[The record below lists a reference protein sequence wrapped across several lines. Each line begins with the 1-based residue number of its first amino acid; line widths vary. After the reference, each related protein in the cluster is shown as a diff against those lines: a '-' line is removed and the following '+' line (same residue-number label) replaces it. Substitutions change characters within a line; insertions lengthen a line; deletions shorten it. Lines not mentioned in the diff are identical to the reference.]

1 MIAALAGGP
10 SKVGSGFQVSLETP
24 SRPDRLPLLKVE
36 TRIWL
41 ALAALLVLLAL
52 TFKPVVE
59 NDGVGYYAYLHTV
72 VVDHD
77 LGFGDEYAALA
88 GANIIYYAPLFQVR
102 SANGR
107 LADFFPAGPA
117 LLAAPAYLVALAV
130 QPGGEPQY
138 GPPFSWAFTLA
149 SLLYGL
155 LALVISYRLASSL
168 AGRRTALIGAAGVAL
183 ATPFLY
189 YLLYE
194 PSYSHTFSAFS
205 VSTFLYVWWRW
216 RDRRSAAGWLVLGLL
231 GGLMGL
237 TRFQDGPLLLIALL
251 DRPRRLWY
259 LLPFAAGVLIGFA
272 PQLAIDQYLFGGW
285 LPNRPPGQQLDFFP
299 GHYLQVLFSSQ
310 HGLFI
315 WTPISLLAV
324 AGFAF
329 VRDRRLQAAFV
340 IAFLIELAISGS
352 APDWNG
358 DFSFGQRRFVALT
371 PFLAIG
377 LATLVARIGERP
389 ARAALGL
396 LVAWNLLLM
405 VNFTY
410 IIRGSDDPG
419 YVGLVT
425 GQLKA
430 LRYLPHL
437 FSQGAAGRMLLFWPV
452 LNLSFQ
458 PLSGLALLAGEAAC
472 LLGALAAGSLIHEP
486 SPPKTER
493 REAASEVGVRS

>member
-1 MIAALAGGP
+1 MSLKTLSPSVSGPAAKADP
-10 SKVGSGFQVSLETP
+10 RV
-24 SRPDRLPLLKVE
+24 
-36 TRIWL
+36 WL
-41 ALAALLVLLAL
+41 ALAALLVLVAL

-72 VVDHD
+72 IVDHD
-77 LGFGDEYAALA
+77 LNFGDEYAALA
-88 GANIIYYAPLFQVR
+88 RANITFYAPLFQVR

-117 LLAAPAYLVALAV
+117 LLAAPAYMVALAF
-130 QPGGEPQY
+130 QSGGEPQY
-138 GPPFSWAFTLA
+138 GAPFSWAFTLA
-149 SLLYGL
+149 SLFYGL
-155 LALVISYRLASSL
+155 LALVISYRLASSF
-168 AGRRTALIGAAGVAL
+168 AGRRAAFLGTAGVAL
-183 ATPFLY
+183 ATPFVY

-194 PSYSHTFSAFS
+194 PSYSHSFSAFA

-216 RDRRSAAGWLVLGLL
+216 RDRRSVAGWLVLGLL

-259 LLPFAAGVLIGFA
+259 LLPFAAGVLVGFA

-315 WTPISLLAV
+315 WTPISLLAL

-329 VRDRRLQAAFV
+329 IRDRRLLAAF
-340 IAFLIELAISGS
+340 ILAFLIELAISGS

-358 DFSFGQRRFVALT
+358 DFSFGQRRFLALT
-371 PFLAIG
+371 PFLAIE
-377 LATLVARIGERP
+377 LAVFAARIGERP
-389 ARAALGL
+389 AGALYGL

-405 VNFTY
+405 VQFTY
-410 IIRGSDDPG
+410 VIQGSVDTG
-419 YVGLVT
+419 YLGLIT
-425 GQLKA
+425 NQAKA
-430 LRYLPHL
+430 FRYLPHL
-437 FSQGAAGRMLLFWPV
+437 VSQGAAGRMLLFWPV
-452 LNLSFQ
+452 LGLKFQ
-458 PLSGLALLAGEAAC
+458 PLSGLVLLAGEAAC
-472 LLGALAAGSLIHEP
+472 LLGALAAGRRLREP
-486 SPPKTER
+486 APPDGER
-493 REAASEVGVRS
+493 QETARTQ

>member
-1 MIAALAGGP
+1 MPLAP
-10 SKVGSGFQVSLETP
+10 SEVGSAFEVTLQAPAQSG
-24 SRPDRLPLLKVE
+24 SRPPAKVDRRL
-36 TRIWL
+36 WL
-41 ALAALLVLLAL
+41 ALAALLVLIAL
-52 TFKPVVE
+52 TFKPVVQ

-72 VVDHD
+72 LVDHD
-77 LGFGDEYAALA
+77 LDFTNEYAALPGA
-88 GANIIYYAPLFQVR
+88 GIGYYGPLFQVR
-102 SANGR
+102 SATGR
-107 LADFFPAGPA
+107 LVDFFPAGPA
-117 LLAAPAYLVALAV
+117 LLAAPAYLLALAIR
-130 QPGGEPQY
+130 PSGEPQY

-155 LALVISYRLASSL
+155 LALVTSYRLASSL

-194 PSYSHTFSAFS
+194 PSYSHTFSAFA

-216 RDRRSAAGWLVLGLL
+216 RDHRSATGWLILGML

-251 DRPRRLWY
+251 DRPRRLWH
-259 LLPFAAGVLIGFA
+259 LLPFAAGILIGFA

-315 WTPISLLAV
+315 WNPISLLAV

-358 DFSFGQRRFVALT
+358 DFSFGQRRFVSLT
-371 PFLAIG
+371 PFLVIG
-377 LATLVARIGERP
+377 LGTLAARIGER
-389 ARAALGL
+389 RILVLVGL

-437 FSQGAAGRMLLFWPV
+437 FSQGAAGRMLVLWPV

-458 PLSGLALLAGEAAC
+458 PLQGLALLAAEAVC
-472 LLGALAAGSLIHEP
+472 LLGALAAGRLIPEPQAPVIERHEA
-486 SPPKTER
+486 T
-493 REAASEVGVRS
+493 AEVSTKLRVRS

>member
-1 MIAALAGGP
+1 
-10 SKVGSGFQVSLETP
+10 VTLETLSP
-24 SRPDRLPLLKVE
+24 PDRRTLLGIEPRV
-36 TRIWL
+36 WL
-41 ALAALLVLLAL
+41 ALAGLLVLVAL

-72 VVDHD
+72 LVDHD
-77 LGFGDEYAALA
+77 LDFGDEYAALA
-88 GANIIYYAPLFQVR
+88 GAGITYYPPLFQAR

-117 LLAAPAYLVALAV
+117 LLAAPAYLVVLAV
-130 QPGGEPQY
+130 KPSGEPQY

-149 SLLYGL
+149 SLFYGL
-155 LALVISYRLASSL
+155 LALVLGYRLASSL
-168 AGRRTALIGAAGVAL
+168 AGRRSALVATAGVAL

-251 DRPRRLWY
+251 DRPRRFWY
-259 LLPFAAGVLIGFA
+259 LLPFAAGVLVGFA

-285 LPNRPPGQQLDFFP
+285 LPNRPAGEQLDFFP

-310 HGLFI
+310 HGFFI
-315 WTPISLLAV
+315 WTPISLLAI

-340 IAFLIELAISGS
+340 LALLIELAISGS

-371 PFLAIG
+371 PFLVIG
-377 LATLVARIGERP
+377 LAALVARIRERP
-389 ARAALGL
+389 ALVLVGL

-410 IIRGSDDPG
+410 LIGGSQDPG
-419 YVGLVT
+419 YLGLLT
-425 GQLKA
+425 GQVKA

-437 FSQGAAGRMLLFWPV
+437 VSQGAVGRMLLFWPV
-452 LNLSFQ
+452 LKLNFQ
-458 PLSGLALLAGEAAC
+458 PLAGLMLLAGEAAC
-472 LLGALAAGSLIHEP
+472 LLGALAAGRLIREP
-486 SPPKTER
+486 SPPAAGG
-493 REAASEVGVRS
+493 REAAATEVAITD

>member
-1 MIAALAGGP
+1 VGVKAL
-10 SKVGSGFQVSLETP
+10 
-24 SRPDRLPLLKVE
+24 SRPDRRLLLKVE
-36 TRIWL
+36 PRIWL
-41 ALAALLVLLAL
+41 ALAALLFLLAL

-59 NDGVGYYAYLHTV
+59 NDGVGYYAHLHTLF
-72 VVDHD
+72 VDHD
-77 LGFGDEYAALA
+77 LNFGDEYAAL
-88 GANIIYYAPLFQVR
+88 GEANITYYAPLFQVR

-107 LADFFPAGPA
+107 LADFFPVGPA
-117 LLAAPAYLVALAV
+117 LLAAPAYLAALAI
-130 QPGGEPQY
+130 QPNGEPQY

-155 LALVISYRLASSL
+155 LALVISFRLAASV
-168 AGRRTALIGAAGVAL
+168 AGRRAALIGTAGVAL

-216 RDRRSAAGWLVLGLL
+216 RDRRSVAGWVVLGLL

-259 LLPFAAGVLIGFA
+259 LLPFAAAVLVGFA

-310 HGLFI
+310 HGIFI

-324 AGFAF
+324 VGFAF

-371 PFLAIG
+371 PFLVIG
-377 LATLVARIGERP
+377 FAALIARMRDRP
-389 ARAALGL
+389 AGALTGL
-396 LVAWNLLLM
+396 FVAWNLLLM
-405 VNFTY
+405 LNFTY
-410 IIRGSDDPG
+410 LIRGSDDPG

-430 LRYLPHL
+430 LAYLPHL
-437 FSQGAAGRMLLFWPV
+437 VSQGAVGRMLLFWPV
-452 LNLSFQ
+452 LRLSFQ
-458 PLSGLALLAGEAAC
+458 PLQGLALLAGEAAC
-472 LLGALAAGSLIHEP
+472 LLGALAAGLLIREPPAPVIERHEATDEM
-486 SPPKTER
+486 SPELK
-493 REAASEVGVRS
+493 GRS

>member
-1 MIAALAGGP
+1 
-10 SKVGSGFQVSLETP
+10 VTVETL
-24 SRPDRLPLLKVE
+24 SRPDRRFLLRVKPRV
-36 TRIWL
+36 WL
-41 ALAALLVLLAL
+41 AFAALLVLVAL
-52 TFKPVVE
+52 TFKPAVE

-77 LGFGDEYAALA
+77 LDFGNEYAALGGA
-88 GANIIYYAPLFQVR
+88 GITYYPPLFQVR
-102 SANGR
+102 TANGR

-117 LLAAPAYLVALAV
+117 LLAAPAYLIALAV
-130 QPGGEPQY
+130 KPSGEPQY

-149 SLLYGL
+149 SLFYGL
-155 LALVISYRLASSL
+155 LALVLSYRLAGSL
-168 AGRRTALIGAAGVAL
+168 AGRRSALVAVAGVAL

-205 VSTFLYVWWRW
+205 VSAFLYVWWRW
-216 RDRRSAAGWLVLGLL
+216 RDHRSASGWLVLGLL

-251 DRPRRLWY
+251 DRPRRPWF
-259 LLPFAAGVLIGFA
+259 LLVFAAGVLAGFA

-315 WTPISLLAV
+315 WTPISLLAL

-329 VRDRRLQAAFV
+329 IRDRRLLAAFV
-340 IAFLIELAISGS
+340 LAFLVELAISGS

-358 DFSFGQRRFVALT
+358 DFSFGQRRFLALT
-371 PFLAIG
+371 PFLAIE
-377 LATLVARIGERP
+377 LAAFAARIGERP
-389 ARAALGL
+389 AGALYGL

-405 VNFTY
+405 VQFTY
-410 IIRGSDDPG
+410 VIQGSVDTG
-419 YVGLVT
+419 YLGLIT
-425 GQLKA
+425 NQAKA
-430 LRYLPHL
+430 FRYLPHL
-437 FSQGAAGRMLLFWPV
+437 VSQGAAGRMLLFWPV
-452 LNLSFQ
+452 LGLKFQ
-458 PLSGLALLAGEAAC
+458 PLSGLILLAGEAAC
-472 LLGALAAGSLIHEP
+472 LLGALAVGRRLREP
-486 SPPKTER
+486 APPDGER
-493 REAASEVGVRS
+493 EETARTQEVGS